1 MWGEWHRP
9 HTLPTPPPSQTTTT
23 PIAHG
28 TLHEFFRKAR
38 RAFGNTAL
46 CLSGGAGM
54 GHYHWGVVHA
64 LLHEDLLPN
73 IISGTSAGAVV
84 ASFICTRYP
93 PPLLSYVAVRVVSCV
108 SCVSLTSLAGR
119 TKS

>member
-1 MWGEWHRP
+1 
-9 HTLPTPPPSQTTTT
+9 
-23 PIAHG
+23 
-28 TLHEFFRKAR
+28 
-38 RAFGNTAL
+38 
-46 CLSGGAGM
+46 M

-93 PPLLSYVAVRVVSCV
+93 PFRRVSPCVSCRACAV
-108 SCVSLTSLAGR
+108 CRVPCAVCRVPCAVCRVPCAVCRVPCAVCRVPCVSLTYDIAGR